1 MEPQML
7 TDATHAPA
15 LRSWVAS
22 ANLPGCDFPIQN
34 LPLGRFRPPT
44 AEGAEIAPPR
54 VGVAIGDQVLDL
66 KLAAAQCPWPEEIY
80 PLLEPLAAGD
90 LATFMAMGRPAWQ
103 LLRAALS
110 AALAEDSD
118 QGPFLELCL
127 HPQADLTMLMPCA
140 VRDYTDF
147 YIGIHHATA
156 IGQMLRPDS
165 PLLPNY
171 KWLPIGYH
179 GRASSV
185 GLGGPLRR
193 PRGQI
198 RLAADAPPVYAPTRR
213 LDYEMELGLWVGVGN
228 KAGEPVAIDIAEA
241 QLFGVTL
248 LNDWS
253 ARDIQSWEYQPLGPF
268 LSKSFATSVSP
279 WVVSFDALAP
289 FRRPLQRPAG
299 DPAPLDYLDS
309 PANRAHGSFGIT
321 LEAWLQTARMRAA
334 RLPAV
339 RLSHADMAEAAYWT
353 PAQLLAH
360 HTSNGC
366 QLATGDLFGTG
377 TLSGPGGG
385 QGGSLMELSRGGREP
400 LLLPGGEQRCFLENG
415 DTVALRAYCEAP
427 GAVRIGLGA
436 VAGTVMAA

>member
-1 MEPQML
+1 MEPMTL
-7 TDATHAPA
+7 TDATHDPA

-22 ANLPGCDFPIQN
+22 ANRPGCDFPIQN
-34 LPLGRFRPPT
+34 LPLGRFQLPP
-44 AEGAEIAPPR
+44 AEGAETPPPR

-66 KLAAAQCPWPEEIY
+66 ELAAAQCPWPEEIY
-80 PLLEPLAAGD
+80 PLLEPLAAGN
-90 LATFMAMGRPAWQ
+90 LAAFMAMGRPAWRA
-103 LLRAALS
+103 LRAALS
-110 AALAEDSD
+110 VALAEDSD
-118 QGPFLELCL
+118 QGPFLDLCL
-127 HPQADLTMLMPCA
+127 HPQAGLTMLMPCT

-156 IGQMLRPDS
+156 IGRMLRPEN

-193 PRGQI
+193 PHGQI

-228 KAGEPVAIDIAEA
+228 AAGEPVAVDAAEDR
-241 QLFGVTL
+241 LFGVSL

-279 WVVSFDALAP
+279 WIVSFDALAP

-299 DPAPLDYLDS
+299 DPPLLAYLDS

-321 LEAWLQTARMRAA
+321 LEVWLQTARMRAA
-334 RLPAV
+334 RMPAV
-339 RLSHADMAEAAYWT
+339 RLSQADMAEAAYWT

-360 HTSNGC
+360 HSSNGC
-366 QLATGDLFGTG
+366 PLATGDLFGTG
-377 TLSGPGGG
+377 TLSGPGAG

-400 LLLPGGEQRCFLENG
+400 LLLPGGEQRCFLEDG

-436 VAGTVMAA
+436 VAGTVTGA